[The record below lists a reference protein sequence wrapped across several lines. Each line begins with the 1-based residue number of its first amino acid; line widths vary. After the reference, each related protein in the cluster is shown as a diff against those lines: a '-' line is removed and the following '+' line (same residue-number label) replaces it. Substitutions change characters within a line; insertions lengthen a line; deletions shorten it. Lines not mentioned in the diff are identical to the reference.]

1 MASLS
6 TRTMHFDCTPEL
18 LLEVITAPD
27 FHKANL
33 ENQGNPKATIHERSR
48 TDDKLVFD
56 AEVEEYAK
64 GVRGIDKSKIEV
76 TWTNFI
82 WDLEKRTAQWNY
94 RGPHARAKVYGD
106 IRIVGSG
113 ERSTLTENFHVNIK
127 IPLVGKGIEKI
138 VIRET
143 EAYWPKYEVLIN
155 EFIQKMSG

>member
-6 TRTMHFDCTPEL
+6 SRTMHFDCTPEL

-27 FHKANL
+27 FHEANL
-33 ENQGNPKATIHERSR
+33 ENQGNPKATVHERSR
-48 TDDKLVFD
+48 TDDRLIFE

-64 GVRGIDKSKIEV
+64 GVKGINKKKIEV
-76 TWTNFI
+76 TWTTFTWN
-82 WDLEKRTAQWNY
+82 LRGKTAEWIY
-94 RGPHARAKVYGD
+94 KGPHARAKVYGD
-106 IRIVGSG
+106 IRISGSG

-127 IPLVGKGIEKI
+127 IPLVGRGIEKI

-155 EFIQKMSG
+155 EFIQKKSG